1 MPDLGKRSQSDGDRG
16 SRAVSSVDEAITTT
30 RADLFERAESIL
42 NAPGSQSLS
51 NLLSKTECTVL
62 PGAGYTW
69 TSKGARVM
77 SSPIIEL
84 LQLFHHAG
92 EIESAVSFVSVT
104 RSKHTELHYHD
115 SHSIGM
121 IVGGAGSLI
130 VPDKTS
136 GLSRVIVK
144 AGDVVTI
151 PRGALHAL
159 ECEPYGKL
167 DFISLEFRDSSIGGH
182 LILGPDSI
190 SEQ

>member
-1 MPDLGKRSQSDGDRG
+1 
-16 SRAVSSVDEAITTT
+16 
-30 RADLFERAESIL
+30 
-42 NAPGSQSLS
+42 
-51 NLLSKTECTVL
+51 VL
-62 PGAGYTW
+62 AGAGYTW
-69 TSKGARVM
+69 TSKEASVM
-77 SSPIIEL
+77 SSPIIGL
-84 LQLFHHAG
+84 LQLFHDAS

-104 RSKHTELHYHD
+104 RSNHTELHYHD

-130 VPDKTS
+130 VPDNANTAE
-136 GLSRVIVK
+136 GLSRVVVK

>member
-1 MPDLGKRSQSDGDRG
+1 
-16 SRAVSSVDEAITTT
+16 VSPVDESITST
-30 RADLFERAESIL
+30 RADLFERAESVSAL
-42 NAPGSQSLS
+42 NEPVSQSLS
-51 NLLSKTECTVL
+51 NLLRKTECTVL
-62 PGAGYTW
+62 VGAGYPW
-69 TSKGARVM
+69 ASKEARVM

-84 LQLFHHAG
+84 FQVFDAASV
-92 EIESAVSFVSVT
+92 IESAVSFVSVT

-130 VPDKTS
+130 VPDKANTVAGIS
-136 GLSRVIVK
+136 TVLVK

-159 ECEPYGKL
+159 ECEPSGRL
-167 DFISLEFRDSSIGGH
+167 DFIALEFRDSSIGGH

-190 SEQ
+190 SEE